1 MLPQICLL
9 LSLAGGANVP
19 VLNEELVVTAARE
32 EQPRDQAAAA
42 VTVLTRE
49 EIERLPAESLAELLA
64 FAPGV
69 TMMFESGAG
78 GTPMIASRGFFGG
91 GEVEYV
97 KLLVDGV
104 PAGDVESG
112 NVDWRAFRT
121 ANLERVEILHG
132 PGSSLYG
139 DTALGGVVQLFTR
152 PSATGEAS
160 GELHL
165 SGGSFG
171 TYNAAVGYLT
181 DLGAMRLDVRAG
193 VTRTG
198 GFREHASNSNRGA
211 QLTLQRFSDE
221 SRWRVDA
228 ATDRKDRR
236 EPGPLTFEEIQED
249 REQSNAAFGS
259 DREQSD
265 RHRLSAGYDSF
276 GRMAIRAIVYASR
289 RDANNVRTLL
299 LAPGFGST
307 ALRELT
313 TRATGGTFELSREL
327 AGGIVR
333 AGTDV
338 ERASLSGSYAATRPE
353 VAPAS
358 AAGDRTQAA
367 LFVTG
372 GWDVCG
378 RCRLTA
384 GLRRDELRYD
394 FTGAERDASAW
405 SPRVGL
411 NVRLDALS
419 TFVQLSRAF
428 KAPTL
433 DQLFDPRPYP
443 DGMGG
448 TFTVSNPDLR
458 PQRAINLE
466 AGLGRSGES
475 HEWSL
480 VAYRTSVRDEI
491 DFDAQTFTYSNIG
504 RSLHRGVEASVA
516 VAKQARLSPR
526 LTYAWTRVAD
536 TAAPELQLKNIPEHV
551 AQLLLHAR
559 VTAST
564 TANVVWRWTHGV
576 TLDDAGAFRV
586 PDVSRVDLRVA
597 HDRGPLRLQLD
608 LLNATNAEY
617 NEVGYVLVDFSGAAV
632 PFGFP
637 APGRALRLGATW
649 RF

>member
-1 MLPQICLL
+1 VLPQITLV
-9 LSLAGGANVP
+9 LALAATAP
-19 VLNEELVVTAARE
+19 VLKDEIVVTAARE

-49 EIERLPAESLAELLA
+49 EIERLPAESLPELLA
-64 FAPGV
+64 FVPGV
-69 TMMFESGAG
+69 TMMFEGGAS
-78 GTPMIASRGFFGG
+78 GTPMITSRGFFGG

-97 KLLVDGV
+97 KVLVDGV
-104 PAGDVESG
+104 PVGDAESG
-112 NVDWRAFRT
+112 LVDWRAFRT
-121 ANLERVEILHG
+121 ANLERVEVLHG

-152 PSATGEAS
+152 APAAGEAS

-171 TYNAAVGYLT
+171 TYNADLGYLA

-193 VTRTG
+193 LARTG
-198 GFREHASNSNRGA
+198 GFRAHAGNDNRSA
-211 QLTLQRFSDE
+211 QLTLQRFSDQ
-221 SRWRVDA
+221 SRWRLDA

-236 EPGPLTFEEIQED
+236 EPGPLTYDEIEDD
-249 REQSNAAFGS
+249 REQSNAAFAD

-276 GRMAIRAIVYASR
+276 GATAIRATVYGSR
-289 RDANNVRTLL
+289 RDSDTVRTLL
-299 LAPGFGST
+299 LAPGYAST

-313 TRATGGTFELSREL
+313 TRAAGATFEVSRGV

-333 AGTDV
+333 AGTDL
-338 ERASLSGSYAATRPE
+338 ERASHSGSYSADIAT
-353 VAPAS
+353 AS
-358 AAGDRTQAA
+358 AEGDREQIG
-367 LFVTG
+367 LFVTA
-372 GWDVCG
+372 GWDLCA
-378 RCRLTA
+378 RCRLTV
-384 GLRRDELRYD
+384 GLRRDDLRYD

-405 SPRVGL
+405 SPRAGL
-411 NVRLDALS
+411 NVRLGSVS

-428 KAPTL
+428 KAATL

-448 TFTVSNPDLR
+448 AFTVSNPDLR
-458 PQRAINLE
+458 PQRALNLE
-466 AGLGRSGES
+466 AGLGQSGID

-480 VAYRTSVRDEI
+480 VGYRMSVRDEI
-491 DFDAQTFTYSNIG
+491 DFDPQTFTYSNIG

-516 VAKQARLSPR
+516 VAKQARVSPR

-559 VTAST
+559 VTPSI
-564 TANVVWRWTHGV
+564 TADAIWRWTHGV

-586 PDVSRVDLRVA
+586 PDLSRVDLRLA

-608 LLNATNAEY
+608 LLNATGVEY
-617 NEVGYVLVDFSGAAV
+617 NEVGYVLTDFTGAMV

-637 APGRALRLGATW
+637 APGRSLRVGVTW
-649 RF
+649 AF